1 MKKRVENTGYEV
13 HLKNTFGQVIDFNDE
28 MENIA
33 NERFNAY
40 DVNGCYADF
49 GQDFQQAQDFV
60 DYLESNTAYKAD
72 LNLVVVYDK
81 PDFTGNNVKLFK
93 IA

>member
-13 HLKNTFGQVIDFNDE
+13 HLKNTMGQVIDFNDE
-28 MENIA
+28 TEQMA
-33 NERFNAY
+33 ERFNAY

-49 GQDFQQAQDFV
+49 GQDFKQAQDFV
-60 DYLESNTAYKAD
+60 DYLESQGYLAD

-81 PDFTGNNVKLFK
+81 PDFTGNTIKLFK